1 MKSFLI
7 ILSIIFVFSISNS
20 YTKSLIISNNSKK
33 IDFNPTSSNTSTTK
47 SHGTDIDSNYQSKS
61 ARIEQDTSGIKN
73 EITKV
78 YTRDNLKFYVEIKL
92 KEDLIPIKIQIF
104 NMLGNLVKDVHNGT
118 VVGKE
123 VEFNFDA
130 TNLPN
135 GFYLC
140 ILQGPNFRD
149 AEKFT
154 ISR

>member
-7 ILSIIFVFSISNS
+7 IISFIFLFSISNS
-20 YTKSLIISNNSKK
+20 YTKSLKKSNVSLNSESNLTSNNASTSK
-33 IDFNPTSSNTSTTK
+33 SN
-47 SHGTDIDSNYQSKS
+47 GIDIDSNKQSKS
-61 ARIEQDTSGIKN
+61 ARIEQDTSSITN

-78 YTRDNLKFYVEIKL
+78 YTRDNLKFFVEIKL

>member
-1 MKSFLI
+1 MKSLLI
-7 ILSIIFVFSISNS
+7 IVSFFCALSISYS
-20 YTKSLIISNNSKK
+20 YTKPLNSSVDKKKSDIKLTSNHTSPSNSG
-33 IDFNPTSSNTSTTK
+33 
-47 SHGTDIDSNYQSKS
+47 GTDIDSNYQSKLVK
-61 ARIEQDTSGIKN
+61 IEQDTSSIKN

-78 YTRDNLKFYVEIKL
+78 YTRDNLKFFVEIRL
-92 KEDLIPIKIQIF
+92 KEDLIPVKIQIF

>member
-1 MKSFLI
+1 MKSFVI
-7 ILSIIFVFSISNS
+7 IISIFFVFSISNS
-20 YTKSLIISNNSKK
+20 YTKSLIISNNKNN
-33 IDFNPTSSNTSTTK
+33 IDFSPTPSKSPTSK

-61 ARIEQDTSGIKN
+61 VRIEQDTSGNKN
-73 EITKV
+73 EIIKV
-78 YTRDNLKFYVEIKL
+78 YTRDNLKFFVEVKL